1 MVSVPNFNVG
11 DIMELRFEK
20 NIYSKSIIPAKVIA
34 VYTNRPVPGIDAV
47 VIGTETNPA
56 VKFQIYHKDEEG
68 NLIPLDEFTAYTFT
82 ELQRILVP

>member
-11 DIMELRFEK
+11 DIVELQFEN
-20 NIYSKSIIPAKVIA
+20 NIYSKAVIPVKVMAI
-34 VYTNRPVPGIDAV
+34 YTNRPVPGIDTV

-68 NLIPLDEFTAYTFT
+68 NLIPLDEFAAYTFR